1 MALEH
6 DSATGDVCLIVSDNG
21 IGLPVDFDWR
31 QSSSLGLDIVQMLAG
46 QIRAS
51 VQTGPGPGTEFRIK
65 FDIRWNPIMSMPTIL
80 IVEDE
85 AIISKDIA
93 NKLRRL
99 GYEFVGSTDTGEKA
113 IE

>member
-1 MALEH
+1 
-6 DSATGDVCLIVSDNG
+6 
-21 IGLPVDFDWR
+21 
-31 QSSSLGLDIVQMLAG
+31 
-46 QIRAS
+46 
-51 VQTGPGPGTEFRIK
+51 
-65 FDIRWNPIMSMPTIL
+65 MSMPTIL